1 MDTIIATH
9 KLTKHFGSKTVVN
22 RLDLTVPRGA
32 IYALLGDNGAGK
44 STTIKMLTGLLPPDG
59 GRAEILGED
68 CWAAACGLRHRVGY
82 VPERPRFYDWMS
94 VREIGWFTAGFHHPG
109 FYGRFLGMM
118 DRFRLDPKAKLKA
131 LSKGGY
137 AKVGLALALASE
149 PEVLILDEPTSG
161 LDLFIRREFLASMVD
176 LAGEG
181 RTILISSHGIA
192 EVERVASHA
201 AFMAEGKLLLSA
213 PIEELRRRIVRVR
226 LLHEGPPP
234 DPAKLGTVLDREQS
248 GRQWQVV
255 VQDPDREALDA
266 LAIAEGVSG
275 YEESPLTLEE
285 MYTAVMARFHRA
297 APLRGREPA
306 PDAHEGRPER
316 KEGARPEG
324 RGPGERNGEGHG
336 RRAPLGARELRSRH
350 VRGGEE
356 TGGLEEG
363 DRP

>member
-161 LDLFIRREFLASMVD
+161 LDLFIRREFLSSMVD

-201 AFMAEGKLLLSA
+201 AFMAEGKLLLAA
-213 PIEELRRRIVRVR
+213 PIEELRRRLVRVR
-226 LLHEGPPP
+226 LLHEGEAPE
-234 DPAKLGTVLDREQS
+234 PAPLGTVLDREHS

-255 VQDPDREALDA
+255 LQDPDREALDA
-266 LAIAEGVSG
+266 LAIAEGITS

-285 MYTAVMARFHRA
+285 MYTAVMARFHRT
-297 APLRGREPA
+297 APPPSRGERKKEGRDEA
-306 PDAHEGRPER
+306 GRPE
-316 KEGARPEG
+316 ARET
-324 RGPGERNGEGHG
+324 RERNGDGHG
-336 RRAPLGARELRSRH
+336 QRTPLGARELPSRH
-350 VRGGEE
+350 VRGEDE
-356 TGGLEEG
+356 TDGLDEGG
-363 DRP
+363 RS